1 MSDMSEQSES
11 GKCCPPDCCDMR
23 GFLTFQILWELNK
36 GPLNGQQIAER
47 IADRRGTKPTP
58 GTIYPALKDL
68 REGGS
73 IVGVKEGNQV
83 IYTLTEAG
91 KKGLDDA
98 SRYFHQAFGDIAEDV
113 KVRVI
118 KIGNCD

>member
-1 MSDMSEQSES
+1 MSEQSES

-36 GPLNGQQIAER
+36 GPLNGH
-47 IADRRGTKPTP
+47 TKPTP

-73 IVGVKEGNQV
+73 IVGTKEGNQV

>member
-1 MSDMSEQSES
+1 MTDITSYRHAYKCIGYPIDNMSEQSDS
-11 GKCCPPDCCDMR
+11 GKCCPPDCCDM
-23 GFLTFQILWELNK
+23 
-36 GPLNGQQIAER
+36 IAE
-47 IADRRGTKPTP
+47 RRGTKPTP

-68 REGGS
+68 RERGS
-73 IVGVKEGNQV
+73 IVGTKEGNQV
-83 IYTLTEAG
+83 IYTLTEEG

-118 KIGNCD
+118 QIGKCD